1 MDWEDRQK
9 EEILKD
15 FYLEAPEE
23 KLYYPIDLIWEFN
36 AGKSF
41 KIENNWSTNIEDGK
55 IKTIH
60 VSELKLKKKKLN
72 GR

>member
-1 MDWEDRQK
+1 MGWEDRQK

-23 KLYYPIDLIWEFN
+23 KIYYPIDLLWDFN
-36 AGKSF
+36 GGKGF
-41 KIENNWSTNIEDGK
+41 KLESNWSANIEEGR

-60 VSELKLKKKKLN
+60 VSELKLKKNKLH